1 MTARWLTLA
10 PALLL
15 AAQLPLG
22 AGPEVHGERDVF
34 AGPGVALVWAVL
46 RGPSDE
52 ATQVV
57 IRVVL
62 AATVAG
68 PSPYAYVRLYG
79 IDPFSGARHVML
91 PGGQVPT
98 TADLR
103 TPRSTFADFPR
114 REIRL
119 YRTQEAWSADVPALT
134 VYYLGVPDTTPEF
147 VAEPALTA
155 YLDGAAHRAGALS
168 PSAR

>member
-1 MTARWLTLA
+1 VSARWLTLA

-22 AGPEVHGERDVF
+22 AGSEVHGERDVF

-46 RGPSDE
+46 RAPFDE
-52 ATQVV
+52 ATEVV

-62 AATVAG
+62 TATADG

-79 IDPFSGARHVML
+79 IDPFGGERRVL
-91 PGGQVPT
+91 TPGGLLSGT
-98 TADLR
+98 TELR
-103 TPRSTFADFPR
+103 TPRATFAEFPR
-114 REIRL
+114 RELRL
-119 YRTQEAWSADVPALT
+119 YRTLEAWSADAPALT
-134 VYYLGVPDTTPEF
+134 IYYLGVPDTTPEF
-147 VAEPALTA
+147 LSEPALKA
-155 YLDGAAHRAGALS
+155 YLDGAASRAGALS